1 MSKEPTADGDLLVRL
16 QQLEAEN
23 LRLEN
28 ELTRQKEETNEVR
41 RFFSDKSDQVK
52 LANFDI
58 IRVLSLLIFT
68 IILYVLI

>member
-58 IRVLSLLIFT
+58 IRILSLLIFT

>member
-1 MSKEPTADGDLLVRL
+1 MSKEPPADGDLLVRL

-58 IRVLSLLIFT
+58 IRILSLLIFT

>member
-58 IRVLSLLIFT
+58 IRILSLLILT

>member
-28 ELTRQKEETNEVR
+28 ELMRQKEETNEVR

-52 LANFDI
+52 LANFYI

>member
-28 ELTRQKEETNEVR
+28 ELMRQKEETNEVR

-58 IRVLSLLIFT
+58 IRILSLLIFT

>member
-52 LANFDI
+52 LANFNI
-58 IRVLSLLIFT
+58 IRILSLLIFT

>member
-1 MSKEPTADGDLLVRL
+1 MSKKPTADGDLLVRL

-58 IRVLSLLIFT
+58 IRILSLLILT

>member
-28 ELTRQKEETNEVR
+28 ELMRQKEETNEVR

>member
-16 QQLEAEN
+16 QQLEADN

-28 ELTRQKEETNEVR
+28 ELMRQKEETNEVR